1 MEKLLEVS
9 DLHVAFPS
17 KRETVRAVDG
27 VSFQVFQGETF
38 GLVGESGC
46 GKSQTLRSILGL
58 LKQPGRITGGEIRY
72 KGADIAKMSQRE
84 LQKIRGKE
92 ISMIFQEPMTALNP
106 VLRIRSQMYEAFE
119 GEKLSK
125 EEKRRRAIELLKL
138 VGIHPVVVH
147 GGGPQIGNMLEKLE
161 IRSEFREGLRVT
173 DDATMNVVE
182 MVLVGSVNKD
192 IVNQINRA
200 GARAVGLSGKD
211 GMLLHAEKKAMVVTR
226 ENQPPE
232 IIDLGNVGRVTR
244 VETTLIFSLMKDG
257 FVPVIAPVGVDDE
270 GHTYNINAD
279 AVAGAVAGA
288 LRARRLIM
296 LTDVAGV
303 LDPEGKLIQSIRV
316 EDAAGLYENGTVT
329 GGMIPKLNCCIDAI
343 EQGVEKVMIV
353 DGRVENCVLL
363 ELLTDQGVG
372 TEIVGEE
379 R

>member
-1 MEKLLEVS
+1 MDAKLQSQVLIES
-9 DLHVAFPS
+9 LPYLRKFHG
-17 KRETVRAVDG
+17 ETVVVKYGGHAMKD
-27 VSFQVFQGETF
+27 EA
-38 GLVGESGC
+38 
-46 GKSQTLRSILGL
+46 
-58 LKQPGRITGGEIRY
+58 LKAAFARN
-72 KGADIAKMSQRE
+72 IA
-84 LQKIRGKE
+84 
-92 ISMIFQEPMTALNP
+92 
-106 VLRIRSQMYEAFE
+106 
-119 GEKLSK
+119 
-125 EEKRRRAIELLKL
+125 LLKL
-138 VGIHPVVVH
+138 VDIHPVVVH
-147 GGGPQIGNMLEKLE
+147 GGGPQIGSMLDKLE

-211 GMLLHAEKKAMVVTR
+211 GMLLHAEKKAMVVAR

-244 VETTLIFSLMKDG
+244 VETSLLFSLMKDG
-257 FVPVIAPVGVDDE
+257 FVPVIAPVGVDE
-270 GHTYNINAD
+270 AGHTYNINAD

-288 LRARRLIM
+288 LRARRLLM

-303 LDPEGKLIQSIRV
+303 LDPEGKLIPSIRV
-316 EDAAGLYENGTVT
+316 EDAPSLFESGIVT
-329 GGMIPKLNCCIDAI
+329 GGMIPKLNCCVDAI
-343 EQGVEKVMIV
+343 EQGVEKVVIV

-379 R
+379 REAMGK